1 MGKTWHPACLTCALC
16 RAQLQ
21 VRVHAAKHK
30 HRQHKYTHTHTYT
43 LTHTHTHSL
52 SLSLSL
58 SHSHT
63 HSLSLCTGAF
73 LPPRQQARRPL
84 LLLLHQRRATTAV
97 HASKI
102 SGSELRRSRW
112 GRQCWWGCSN
122 LWVSMMVSGCLRM
135 HKCPVHRPEPPPYA
149 PAITAVH
156 RPYAIQE
163 ISATVPLITLISI
176 PRSQGCR

>member
-1 MGKTWHPACLTCALC
+1 MPDLCAVPCTAAGACARSQT
-16 RAQLQ
+16 QTQ
-21 VRVHAAKHK
+21 TT
-30 HRQHKYTHTHTYT
+30 QIHTHTYIHT
-43 LTHTHTHSL
+43 HSHTHTHSL

-58 SHSHT
+58 SLYL
-63 HSLSLCTGAF
+63 SLSLCTGAF

-122 LWVSMMVSGCLRM
+122 VWVSMMVSGCLRM

-163 ISATVPLITLISI
+163 ISETVPLITSISI
-176 PRSQGCR
+176 PSSQGCR